1 MGRLHRPAAVGTDP
15 ALDRSGEGIGN
26 GLEAPRCVSRTSRH
40 GSLLVPSVD
49 SHHKMTDPFLDTN
62 LSEQFLLIIVDEEG

>member
-26 GLEAPRCVSRTSRH
+26 GLEAPRYVSRTSRH
-40 GSLLVPSVD
+40 GSLLVLSVAG
-49 SHHKMTDPFLDTN
+49 HRKMTASF
-62 LSEQFLLIIVDEEG
+62 